1 MRTVVN
7 CVWNSHN
14 AELLEII
21 FNKSNRTR
29 KPTNKEFFKYM
40 YDYVI
45 QTGSEIKMPQT
56 IFSCPLPYLQQLLRG
71 ALSAFYVKL
80 SKMYE

>member
-21 FNKSNRTR
+21 FNKSNRTK

-40 YDYVI
+40 YDYVF
-45 QTGSEIKMPQT
+45 QTGSEIKMADKY
-56 IFSCPLPYLQQLLRG
+56 FHVLCPYLQQLLFRIERI
-71 ALSAFYVKL
+71 LCKTV
-80 SKMYE
+80 